1 MTRMVTRVMMIAVKR
16 MLCLFCLC
24 LWLARLSVD
33 QHHDHH
39 THHRPH
45 PNRNQVEE
53 LGDRQLVAATMQLI
67 EGARMMAR
75 FIVMIAV
82 GNIIHGDD
90 SSRMMTR
97 YVTMMI

>member
-75 FIVMIAV
+75 FVVMIAT
-82 GNIIHGDD
+82 GNMIRGDD
-90 SSRMMTR
+90 NSRMITR